1 LTTSP
6 SFFQKY
12 LKHASETIQEQV
24 PETQSMVQSQT
35 IRINPLR
42 IVSAVLLIISP
53 FLTWITV
60 SAFGL
65 TAQATL
71 FDVTQ
76 SIVPLQ
82 IPQNLPVVSLF
93 ATVLLILGGVILL
106 KAPKIGLPMA
116 TAGIIAYLSVSYI
129 LYGSPSSV
137 IPIAI
142 APGIGLVTAT
152 VSVAIGTISLRV
164 HSQALDEYFLKVRT
178 RPGITA
184 AGLSIAT
191 TALAID
197 GLDHAGQG
205 ELSSFIGTGTIEP
218 VFHLGFLVSIIL
230 VTVVFLVRKKWTS
243 TPVNSIII
251 AAAFAFVLLDSAY
264 HLSTGEVSGF
274 LGHDSTE
281 IMLHVLAYYGT
292 AFLLIGRLVKQ

>member
-1 LTTSP
+1 
-6 SFFQKY
+6 
-12 LKHASETIQEQV
+12 
-24 PETQSMVQSQT
+24 MVQSQAV
-35 IRINPLR
+35 RINPLR

-53 FLTWITV
+53 FLSWVTV

-71 FDVTQ
+71 IDVTQ

-93 ATVLLILGGVILL
+93 AAILLILGGVILL
-106 KAPKIGLPMA
+106 KAPKIGLPIA
-116 TAGIIAYLSVSYI
+116 TAGILAYLSVSYI
-129 LYGSPSSV
+129 LYGSPTSIV
-137 IPIAI
+137 PIVI

-164 HSQALDEYFLKVRT
+164 RSRALNEYFLKIKT
-178 RPGITA
+178 RQGITA
-184 AGLSIAT
+184 AGVFIAT

-197 GLDHAGQG
+197 GLVHTGQG
-205 ELSSFIGTGTIEP
+205 ELSSFIGTGTTEP
-218 VFHLGFLVSIIL
+218 VFHMGFLIMIIL
-230 VTVVFLVRKKWTS
+230 VTVLFLVRKKWTS
-243 TPVNSIII
+243 TPVNSITV
-251 AAAFAFVLLDSAY
+251 AAAFAFVLLDAAF

>member
-1 LTTSP
+1 
-6 SFFQKY
+6 
-12 LKHASETIQEQV
+12 
-24 PETQSMVQSQT
+24 MVQSQT

-53 FLTWITV
+53 FLSWVTV

-71 FDVTQ
+71 IDVTQ

-82 IPQNLPVVSLF
+82 IPQNLPMVSLF
-93 ATVLLILGGVILL
+93 ATILLILGGMILL
-106 KAPKIGLPMA
+106 KAPKIGLPIV
-116 TAGIIAYLSVSYI
+116 TAGIAAYISVSYI

-137 IPIAI
+137 IPIVI

-164 HSQALDEYFLKVRT
+164 HSQALNEYFLKIKT

-184 AGLSIAT
+184 AGLFIAI

-197 GLDHAGQG
+197 GLVHTGQG
-205 ELSSFIGTGTIEP
+205 ELSSFIGTGLIEP
-218 VFHLGFLVSIIL
+218 VFHIGFLISIIL
-230 VTVVFLVRKKWTS
+230 VTVFFLVRKKWIS
-243 TPVNSIII
+243 TPVNPIIV
-251 AAAFAFVLLDSAY
+251 AAAFAFVLLDAAY
-264 HLSTGEVSGF
+264 HLSTGEISGF

-281 IMLHVLAYYGT
+281 MMLHVLAYYGT